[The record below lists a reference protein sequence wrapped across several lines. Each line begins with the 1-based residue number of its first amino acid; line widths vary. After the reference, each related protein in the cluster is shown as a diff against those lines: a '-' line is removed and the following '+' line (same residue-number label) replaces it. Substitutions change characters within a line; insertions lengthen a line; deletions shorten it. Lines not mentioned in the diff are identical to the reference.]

1 MAKALWNGSVLAES
15 TETIVVEGNHYFPA
29 NAIRTEFFQ
38 PSTLHTSCPW
48 KGRANYF
55 TVEVGGKINP
65 NAAWYYPA
73 PKDAAKHITGY
84 IAFWKGVEV
93 ED

>member
-15 TETIVVEGNHYFPA
+15 DETIMVEGSLYFPV
-29 NAIRTEFFQ
+29 NALKREYFQ
-38 PSTLHTSCPW
+38 PGTLRTTCPT
-48 KGRANYF
+48 KGLANYYS
-55 TVEVGGKINP
+55 VEVNGKTNP
-65 NAAWYYPA
+65 NAAFYYPS
-73 PKDAAKHITGY
+73 PKDAAKHIAGY